1 MVAIVIMITSGVS
14 DICGV
19 EKKREIENLPS
30 SITTKHGVVD
40 LMIGTKSNSMVSY
53 QRYMG

>member
-1 MVAIVIMITSGVS
+1 MITSGVS